1 MTSAYRSRSPVRENK
16 THSSSS
22 FGGRRENWRL
32 RQERP
37 YSRDDSFT
45 RPRGEHFR
53 GGGERER
60 RPYRGGRQNWRE
72 RSKSESETYRERG
85 RRDSRERRGGDN
97 PDQERN
103 QENDTGISDDL
114 AGDRPGRGGQGGGYR
129 RRKSSEAETEPINRP
144 LVLNPTDVPRAERYF
159 THDDRL
165 TASTRRPR
173 SVTTP
178 TKWGHDG
185 FEKMNPTSKP
195 AHQPN
200 RRTRIDSTPLK
211 WDHDMF
217 EKIKQE
223 DEKELME
230 ATPPPEHGSEAP
242 RTRSVITVP
251 NTRESIVFD
260 EEGDGV
266 E

>member
-1 MTSAYRSRSPVRENK
+1 MTSAYRARSPIRENK

-37 YSRDDSFT
+37 NLRDDSFM
-45 RPRGEHFR
+45 RPRGGHYR
-53 GGGERER
+53 GGERER
-60 RPYRGGRQNWRE
+60 GPYRGGRQNWRE
-72 RSKSESETYRERG
+72 RSRSESETYRERG
-85 RRDSRERRGGDN
+85 RREWRGGDN
-97 PDQERN
+97 PEQEQN
-103 QENDTGISDDL
+103 QENDARISDDL
-114 AGDRPGRGGQGGGYR
+114 AGDQPGRGGQGGRYR
-129 RRKSSEAETEPINRP
+129 RRQSSEAETESINRP

-165 TASTRRPR
+165 TAPTRRPR

-195 AHQPN
+195 TYQPN

-223 DEKELME
+223 DEKEQME
-230 ATPPPEHGSEAP
+230 VTPPPEHGSEIP

-251 NTRESIVFD
+251 NTRESIVFN